1 MFVWNSALWQGQIAP
16 SRGLQ
21 ASSRTESRLRF
32 RPSLFAMLNAAA
44 ISLSGMNAA
53 RTTMDVSA
61 HNIANLGTRDFL
73 RQQVVQTA
81 SAGGGVTTSVAQA
94 PAAGNA
100 LEADFVGQLMAKNT
114 FLANWAVF
122 RTSNKMLGSLLDE
135 QG

>member
-1 MFVWNSALWQGQIAP
+1 
-16 SRGLQ
+16 
-21 ASSRTESRLRF
+21 
-32 RPSLFAMLNAAA
+32 MLNAAA
-44 ISLSGMNAA
+44 VSLSGMNAA

-73 RQQVVQTA
+73 RQQTVQSA
-81 SAGGGVTTSVAQA
+81 LAGGGVATSVAQA

-100 LEADFVGQLMAKNT
+100 IEADFVGQLTAKNA

-122 RTSNKMLGSLLDE
+122 RTSNKMLGAWLDE